1 MASTADVLSQIE
13 RAFADPPRPADDQLL
28 HPDARDD
35 NDIKSLYGVAHWHD
49 LSDEAVEY
57 EYAALFFLGPAG
69 FRHFLPAYMSFALR
83 HQDGGAAV
91 VGSTVYALTPA
102 QGELREFSLSKF
114 ALFDDAQ
121 RSAVL
126 AFLGAMI
133 SHEDVDE
140 ALEYWRSEI
149 RGSRPG
155 P

>member
-1 MASTADVLSQIE
+1 MRSTEDVIGQIE
-13 RAFADPPRPADDQLL
+13 RAFADPPRPADEQLL

-35 NDIKSLYGVAHWHD
+35 NDIKSLYGVAHWRD

-83 HQDGGAAV
+83 HQDSGAAV
-91 VGSTVYALTPA
+91 VGSTVYALTPS
-102 QGELREFSLSKF
+102 QGDLRAFSLSKF

-126 AFLGAMI
+126 AFLEAMAG
-133 SHEDVDE
+133 HEDVDE

-149 RGSRPG
+149 RGSRSCP
-155 P
+155 

>member
-1 MASTADVLSQIE
+1 MASTADVLSQIA
-13 RAFADPPRPADDQLL
+13 RAFADPPRPADDELL

-35 NDIKSLYGVAHWHD
+35 NDIKSLYGVAHWRD
-49 LSDEAVEY
+49 LSDE
-57 EYAALFFLGPAG
+57 GD
-69 FRHFLPAYMSFALR
+69 LR
-83 HQDGGAAV
+83 D
-91 VGSTVYALTPA
+91 
-102 QGELREFSLSKF
+102 FSLSKF

-126 AFLGAMI
+126 AFLEAMI

-140 ALEYWRSEI
+140 ALQYWRSEI

>member
-1 MASTADVLSQIE
+1 MASTADVLRQIE

-35 NDIKSLYGVAHWHD
+35 NDIKSLYSVAHWHD

-83 HQDGGAAV
+83 HVDSGAAV

-102 QGELREFSLSKF
+102 QGDLRDFSLSKF

-121 RSAVL
+121 HSAVL
-126 AFLGAMI
+126 AFLAAMI
-133 SHEDVDE
+133 GHEDVDE
-140 ALEYWRSEI
+140 ALKYWHSEV
-149 RGSRPG
+149 RGSRPR